1 MNSFFFAACF
11 LAAVNHGIWAQEN
24 HRGWRGDGKG
34 YYGAADPPVEWS
46 SSRNVAWKTEMPS
59 WSNGSPVLASDSL
72 VVVCSEPDRVLAVDR
87 RKGTIVWEQA
97 LGNVAPE
104 PEVSTHTANGYTS
117 PTPVTDGQ
125 VIFTLFGS
133 GVAAAHG
140 LDGNRLWA
148 RLVER
153 PPHEWGHSASPVL
166 GGGRLIVHITDLI
179 ALDPATGE
187 EVWRQAS
194 QVKFGSPVVTRIG
207 AADVVITPSGDVFRA
222 RDGKPLARQIG
233 NLEYATPVVQEGMVY
248 FIEKKAVAVKLPEE
262 IGGPFETAWI
272 APVHGSRHYASPL
285 IHRGLIYA
293 VSREE
298 KFSILEAATGTLVF
312 SMDLDLG
319 TRSNSAYT
327 SVTLAG
333 DKLFIGAESG
343 TTVVLEPGQAYE
355 EIARNMVEGF
365 RSSPVFAGKRMY
377 LRAFDHLYCF
387 EKN

>member
-1 MNSFFFAACF
+1 
-11 LAAVNHGIWAQEN
+11 
-24 HRGWRGDGKG
+24 
-34 YYGAADPPVEWS
+34 
-46 SSRNVAWKTEMPS
+46 
-59 WSNGSPVLASDSL
+59 
-72 VVVCSEPDRVLAVDR
+72 
-87 RKGTIVWEQA
+87 
-97 LGNVAPE
+97 
-104 PEVSTHTANGYTS
+104 
-117 PTPVTDGQ
+117 
-125 VIFTLFGS
+125 
-133 GVAAAHG
+133 
-140 LDGNRLWA
+140 
-148 RLVER
+148 
-153 PPHEWGHSASPVL
+153 
-166 GGGRLIVHITDLI
+166 
-179 ALDPATGE
+179 
-187 EVWRQAS
+187 
-194 QVKFGSPVVTRIG
+194 
-207 AADVVITPSGDVFRA
+207 
-222 RDGKPLARQIG
+222 
-233 NLEYATPVVQEGMVY
+233 
-248 FIEKKAVAVKLPEE
+248 
-262 IGGPFETAWI
+262 
-272 APVHGSRHYASPL
+272 VHGSRHYASPL